1 MFSAMKTYNKLVRDK
16 IIEIIESKGQKAEF
30 HIAGESEYK
39 EKLLEKLLE
48 EVQEFTADQSPEEMA
63 DIFEVITALLEF
75 HRWSLED
82 IVAIQKEKREK
93 RGGFSKRIILEKS

>member
-1 MFSAMKTYNKLVRDK
+1 MQTYNKLVRDK

-30 HIAGESEYK
+30 HVAEESEYK

-48 EVQEFTADQSPEEMA
+48 EIQEFTADQNPEEMA
-63 DIFEVITALLEF
+63 DIFEVITALLEL
-75 HRWSLED
+75 HKWNLED